1 MPDVSQSKFD
11 YTDKDR
17 VTPKCLYRKLHAS
30 PLGDKKTGDWEIR
43 GLLDAVSNLPISY
56 LRPNTDIILGQIFD
70 DCICEVTMINNTFLP
85 VKIVL
90 ANDGSNHANAAINL
104 LTHIDWPPKS
114 TTHLLTVIPS
124 QKGEVAQ
131 SVEDQPDRLT
141 VAARA
146 DWPEAQA
153 RLHKIARILRTN
165 GHLTQTEVHHG
176 SPAPVI
182 LQQIK
187 QLSPDMVVMGA
198 KGLGHR
204 ATKIGSITRRIVHQA
219 NASVL
224 IARPGEFVR
233 PLKVLLAVDGS
244 PLARRAVEFLSRLAL
259 PQWANITIVSVAEP
273 VKSSLTEARLVEAY
287 HPRDNQLSFLPE
299 MTAIHE
305 AYATDV
311 MHYLQHRGVQSH
323 IAISAGDPVNEI
335 LSIAVYK
342 QSDLIVMGAHSQ
354 PHSNPLHL
362 GSVARHV
369 VEDTLC
375 SVLVV
380 R

>member
-124 QKGEVAQ
+124 QKGKVAQ

-165 GHLTQTEVHHG
+165 GHLTQTEVHHDLRLRSSCSRSSNFRLIWWLWALKG
-176 SPAPVI
+176 WDTERPR
-182 LQQIK
+182 LGQ
-187 QLSPDMVVMGA
+187 SPDA
-198 KGLGHR
+198 LF
-204 ATKIGSITRRIVHQA
+204 TR
-219 NASVL
+219 
-224 IARPGEFVR
+224 PM
-233 PLKVLLAVDGS
+233 P
-244 PLARRAVEFLSRLAL
+244 P
-259 PQWANITIVSVAEP
+259 
-273 VKSSLTEARLVEAY
+273 
-287 HPRDNQLSFLPE
+287 
-299 MTAIHE
+299 
-305 AYATDV
+305 
-311 MHYLQHRGVQSH
+311 
-323 IAISAGDPVNEI
+323 
-335 LSIAVYK
+335 
-342 QSDLIVMGAHSQ
+342 
-354 PHSNPLHL
+354 
-362 GSVARHV
+362 
-369 VEDTLC
+369 C
-375 SVLVV
+375 
-380 R
+380 